1 MEFHRQSSS
10 AFITGILEVI
20 PEIVRLRLR
29 DQKLAR
35 SEFRRPEDVV
45 AWLGAVQSQDYGGAK
60 WALGL
65 RAARV
70 TDAVVEQA
78 FSEGRILRTHV
89 LRPTWHF
96 VSPADIRWVLSIS
109 GPRVHAMNAPYYRK
123 MGLDTRTFGR
133 GRAAIERAL
142 EGGKQLTRT
151 ELASALERRGIVADG
166 MRLAYL
172 VMHAELDGVIC
183 SGARRGNQ
191 ITYALLEE
199 RVPPAR
205 SLDRDEALAALAL
218 RYFSSHGPATVRDF
232 VWWSGLT
239 TRDARAGIEM
249 NRSTLDRQVLDG
261 RIFWSVP
268 SRVPAASRSPV
279 VYLLPNYDE
288 FGIAYRDRDVIPG
301 VGRARSVSSTEE
313 FAHLLVIDGELV
325 GRWRRTQKTSTM
337 VVEAQPFRR
346 LTKVEKDALD
356 AAAARYGKFLQM
368 PATLTFVQGSVR

>member
-1 MEFHRQSSS
+1 MTLVSH
-10 AFITGILEVI
+10 
-20 PEIVRLRLR
+20 IVRLRLR

-45 AWLGAVQSQDYGGAK
+45 AWLGAVQSQDYPAAK

-65 RAARV
+65 RAAGV
-70 TDAVVEQA
+70 TDAGVEQA
-78 FSEGRILRTHV
+78 FSAGVILRTHV

-96 VSPADIRWVLSIS
+96 LAPADIRWILSIS

-123 MGLDTRTFGR
+123 MGLDSRTFAR

-151 ELASALERRGIVADG
+151 ELAAALGRRGLLADG

-183 SGARRGNQ
+183 SGGRRGNQ

-205 SLDRDEALAALAL
+205 SLDRDEALAALTV
-218 RYFSSHGPATVRDF
+218 RYFSSRGPATVRDY

-239 TRDARAGIEM
+239 TRDARSGIEM
-249 NRSTLDRQVLDG
+249 NRTLEQRVMDG
-261 RIFWSVP
+261 RTFWSVP
-268 SRVPAASRSPV
+268 SRVPAARRNPV

-288 FGIAYRDRDVIPG
+288 YGIAYRDRDVIPG
-301 VGRARSVSSTEE
+301 VGRARAISSTEE
-313 FAHLLVIDGELV
+313 FAHLLVIDGALV
-325 GRWRRTQKTSTM
+325 GRWRRTQKISTM
-337 VVEAQPFRR
+337 VVEAQPYRR
-346 LTKVEKDALD
+346 LTKVEKQALD

-368 PATLTFVQGSVR
+368 PVTLAFAPGSVR